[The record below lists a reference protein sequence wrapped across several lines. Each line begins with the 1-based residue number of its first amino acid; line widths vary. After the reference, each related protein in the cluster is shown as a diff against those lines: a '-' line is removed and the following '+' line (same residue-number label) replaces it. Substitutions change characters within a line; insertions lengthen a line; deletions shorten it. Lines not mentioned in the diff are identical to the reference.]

1 MTGKKIGYIRVSTLA
16 QNHERQLHGLKLN
29 KIFID
34 KVSGKNINRPE
45 LMNLLEYA
53 RDDDIVYVHS
63 MDRLAR
69 NLEDLRKIVTQL
81 TSNNVVV
88 EFVKEGLT
96 FSSKDNPMSILL
108 LSIMGAFAEF
118 ERSLIKERQLEG
130 IALAKDKGIYKG
142 RKHTLDKNKILELKE
157 RVSNGEK
164 KTHLAKEFGISRE
177 TLYQYLRQ

>member
-53 RDDDIVYVHS
+53 RDDDIVYIHS

-81 TSNNVVV
+81 
-88 EFVKEGLT
+88 
-96 FSSKDNPMSILL
+96 
-108 LSIMGAFAEF
+108 
-118 ERSLIKERQLEG
+118 
-130 IALAKDKGIYKG
+130 
-142 RKHTLDKNKILELKE
+142 
-157 RVSNGEK
+157 
-164 KTHLAKEFGISRE
+164 
-177 TLYQYLRQ
+177 